1 VQLQNENN
9 TLQVQRLEFENE
21 KNRLKL
27 KSLDLEVKLSNAS
40 QLIEQLNQDKEQAEL
55 YKLIRFLILYNFV

>member
-1 VQLQNENN
+1 MQLKNENN

-27 KSLDLEVKLSNAS
+27 KTLDLEVKLSNAS
-40 QLIEQLNQDKEQAEL
+40 QLIEQLNQAKEQAEL
-55 YKLIRFLILYNFV
+55 YKLIRFLIL

>member
-9 TLQVQRLEFENE
+9 TLQVQRLEIENE

-27 KSLDLEVKLSNAS
+27 KTLDLEVKLSNAS
-40 QLIEQLNQDKEQAEL
+40 QLIEQLNQAKEQAEM
-55 YKLIRFLILYNFV
+55 YIS

>member
-1 VQLQNENN
+1 MQLQNENN